1 MRTNGTSGT
10 QLKQGAVGIGGLAV
24 VVVVGGKVSQL
35 KQGAVGIVIN
45 VVVGVVGVVI
55 CDVVVVVGVPGVV
68 FGGGC

>member
-1 MRTNGTSGT
+1 M
-10 QLKQGAVGIGGLAV
+10 
-24 VVVVGGKVSQL
+24 VVVGGKVSQL

-55 CDVVVVVGVPGVV
+55 CDVVVVVGLPGVV